1 METIT
6 LVTEIAAGGD
16 TRYVPVPCRGNVHS
30 VRLACDATMVADKTV
45 IVSRDTTAVN
55 TATADDEAAGTI
67 LDGTPNTT
75 NKALIFDPDSSTA
88 ANKVLKIVVLAAFV
102 GSGATLTIRI
112 EFDDSAYVEQAAKE
126 A

>member
-1 METIT
+1 MQTIT

-16 TRYVPVPCRGNVHS
+16 TRYIPVPCVGNVHS

-45 IVSRDTTAVN
+45 IVSRFTTAVN
-55 TATADDEAAGTI
+55 TTTADDEAAGTI
-67 LDGTPNTT
+67 LDGTPDTT

-88 ANKVLKIVVLAAFV
+88 AYKVLKIVIQAAFV

-112 EFDDSAYVEQAAKE
+112 KYDDSAYTEQTALE